1 MAIHS
6 GVGSGR
12 PIYGGGGGGG
22 GGGRDG
28 GDGGGGL
35 SDTSS
40 IPIPTRDGNGCHQ
53 HRELCL
59 ELLEL
64 LSKGGAHADLDRV
77 DMTCA

>member
-12 PIYGGGGGGG
+12 PINGGGGS
-22 GGGRDG
+22 G
-28 GDGGGGL
+28 GDGGDSSGGL
-35 SDTSS
+35 SNTSS
-40 IPIPTRDGNGCHQ
+40 ILIPTRDGNGCHQ
-53 HRELCL
+53 RHKLRL

-64 LSKGGAHADLDRV
+64 LSKGGACADLDRV